1 MAIVKMSS
9 FSLFAFDSERDDLL
23 HELQKFGYV
32 HFSDLAN
39 DEVLKGEGL
48 RDVIV
53 PEGITEVDQ
62 DIANIKYA
70 LEILSKNDSRETGF
84 KAMIKGKT
92 NFTLEGLEETAGAY
106 DYRPVFES
114 LKDRMGKVES
124 LNQEE
129 MRLNAASDELKPW
142 MTLGYP
148 VSSMKGFSQSEVFT
162 GTVPKKLKDKLMNE
176 LLPFDYTYYEV
187 ISEGKD
193 ESYLLAISSKEE
205 KDAVNEVL
213 RNNSFSSIKISGDEE
228 PDKEMHKLAERLSVL
243 KSEREAV
250 KAEIKEMAVHLPD
263 LEVYYEYLMNKK
275 VRLHASENFLRTDS
289 VNVIRGYI
297 PTDMAGDFRKAV
309 EASQKNA
316 YYLDVKEAK
325 DEVDIPILLKNN
337 KLNQTFESLT
347 AMYALP
353 QYNEIDPTP
362 LLAPFYLFF
371 FGMMVADVGYGALM
385 LIGTA
390 VILKIANLSESTEK
404 FIRFFFYLSIP
415 TIFWGAIYG
424 SFFGG
429 IIKIPGLIDPAKD
442 YMMILIMS
450 IIFGLVHVFFALG
463 VKAFLYVRGGDPI
476 GALFDAGF
484 WYMALIGA
492 IGFLLPMFLDLPPA
506 VKTASMV
513 LMIAGMVGIVV
524 TGGREN
530 KSVVGKA
537 AGGLYSLYGISSYVG
552 DFVSYSR
559 LMALGLSGGFI
570 ASAINMMIGMLSGMG
585 IIGILFGIVLF
596 VVGQAFNIFLSLLGA
611 YVHTSRLTYVEF
623 FGKFYSGGGKPF
635 NLFQNASK
643 YINLK

>member
-1 MAIVKMSS
+1 
-9 FSLFAFDSERDDLL
+9 
-23 HELQKFGYV
+23 
-32 HFSDLAN
+32 
-39 DEVLKGEGL
+39 
-48 RDVIV
+48 
-53 PEGITEVDQ
+53 
-62 DIANIKYA
+62 
-70 LEILSKNDSRETGF
+70 
-84 KAMIKGKT
+84 
-92 NFTLEGLEETAGAY
+92 
-106 DYRPVFES
+106 
-114 LKDRMGKVES
+114 
-124 LNQEE
+124 
-129 MRLNAASDELKPW
+129 
-142 MTLGYP
+142 
-148 VSSMKGFSQSEVFT
+148 
-162 GTVPKKLKDKLMNE
+162 
-176 LLPFDYTYYEV
+176 
-187 ISEGKD
+187 
-193 ESYLLAISSKEE
+193 
-205 KDAVNEVL
+205 
-213 RNNSFSSIKISGDEE
+213 
-228 PDKEMHKLAERLSVL
+228 
-243 KSEREAV
+243 
-250 KAEIKEMAVHLPD
+250 
-263 LEVYYEYLMNKK
+263 
-275 VRLHASENFLRTDS
+275 
-289 VNVIRGYI
+289 
-297 PTDMAGDFRKAV
+297 
-309 EASQKNA
+309 
-316 YYLDVKEAK
+316 
-325 DEVDIPILLKNN
+325 
-337 KLNQTFESLT
+337 
-347 AMYALP
+347 MYALP

-371 FGMMVADVGYGALM
+371 FGMMVADVGYGAIL

-390 VILKIANLSESTEK
+390 VILKIANLAESTEK

-506 VKTASMV
+506 VKTISMV
-513 LMIAGMVGIVV
+513 VMIIGMGGIVV
-524 TGGREN
+524 TGGRSAET
-530 KSVVGKA
+530 VVGKA

-596 VVGQAFNIFLSLLGA
+596 VGGQAFNIFLSLLGA

-635 NLFQNASK
+635 NLFKNASK

>member
-70 LEILSKNDSRETGF
+70 LEILSKNDSRETGL

-106 DYRPVFES
+106 DYKPVYES

-142 MTLGYP
+142 ATLGYP
-148 VSSMKGFSQSEVFT
+148 VSSMKSFSQSEVFT

-213 RNNSFSSIKISGDEE
+213 RNNSFSSIKISGEEE
-228 PDKEMHKLAERLSVL
+228 PDKEMHKIAERLSAL
-243 KSEREAV
+243 KSERDAL

-297 PTDMAGDFRKAV
+297 PTEMAGDFRKAV

>member
-70 LEILSKNDSRETGF
+70 LEILSKNDSRETGL

-106 DYRPVFES
+106 DYKPVFES

-142 MTLGYP
+142 VTLGYP
-148 VSSMKGFSQSEVFT
+148 VSSMRGFSQSEVFT

-213 RNNSFSSIKISGDEE
+213 RNNSFSSIKISGEEE
-228 PDKEMHKLAERLSVL
+228 PDKEMHKIAERLSAL
-243 KSEREAV
+243 KSERDAL

-297 PTDMAGDFRKAV
+297 PTEMAGDFRKAV

>member
-114 LKDRMGKVES
+114 LKDRMGKVEN

-142 MTLGYP
+142 VTLGYP

-162 GTVPKKLKDKLMNE
+162 GTVPKKMKDKLMNE

-213 RNNSFSSIKISGDEE
+213 RNNSFSSIKISGEEE
-228 PDKEMHKLAERLSVL
+228 PDKEMHKLAERLSVI

-263 LEVYYEYLMNKK
+263 LEIYYEYLMNKK

-297 PTDMAGDFRKAV
+297 PTEMAGDFRKAV

-325 DEVDIPILLKNN
+325 DEGDIPILLKNN

-371 FGMMVADVGYGALM
+371 FGMMVADVGYGAIL

-390 VILKIANLSESTEK
+390 VILKIANLAESTEK

-463 VKAFLYVRGGDPI
+463 VKAFLYIRGGDPI

-484 WYMALIGA
+484 WYMALFGA

-506 VKTASMV
+506 VKTISMV
-513 LMIAGMVGIVV
+513 VMIIGMGGIVV
-524 TGGREN
+524 TGGR
-530 KSVVGKA
+530 SADTVVGKA

-596 VVGQAFNIFLSLLGA
+596 IFGQAFNIFLSLLGA

>member
-70 LEILSKNDSRETGF
+70 LEILSKNDSRETGL

-106 DYRPVFES
+106 DYKPVYES

-142 MTLGYP
+142 VTLGYP
-148 VSSMKGFSQSEVFT
+148 VSSMRGFSQSEVFT

-213 RNNSFSSIKISGDEE
+213 RNNSFSSIKISGEEE
-228 PDKEMHKLAERLSVL
+228 PDKEMHKIAERLSAL
-243 KSEREAV
+243 KSERDAL

-297 PTDMAGDFRKAV
+297 PTEMAGDFRKAV

>member
-142 MTLGYP
+142 VTLGYP

-297 PTDMAGDFRKAV
+297 PTEMAGDFRKAV

-325 DEVDIPILLKNN
+325 DESDIPILLKNN

-371 FGMMVADVGYGALM
+371 FGMMVADVGYGAIL

-390 VILKIANLSESTEK
+390 VILKIANLAESTEK

-415 TIFWGAIYG
+415 TMFWGAIYG

-463 VKAFLYVRGGDPI
+463 VKAFLYVRAGDPI

-506 VKTASMV
+506 VKTISMV
-513 LMIAGMVGIVV
+513 VMIIGMGGIVV
-524 TGGREN
+524 TGGRSAET
-530 KSVVGKA
+530 VVGKA

-585 IIGILFGIVLF
+585 IIGILFGVVLF
-596 VVGQAFNIFLSLLGA
+596 VGGQAFNIFLSLLGA

>member
-1 MAIVKMSS
+1 
-9 FSLFAFDSERDDLL
+9 
-23 HELQKFGYV
+23 
-32 HFSDLAN
+32 
-39 DEVLKGEGL
+39 
-48 RDVIV
+48 
-53 PEGITEVDQ
+53 
-62 DIANIKYA
+62 
-70 LEILSKNDSRETGF
+70 
-84 KAMIKGKT
+84 
-92 NFTLEGLEETAGAY
+92 
-106 DYRPVFES
+106 
-114 LKDRMGKVES
+114 
-124 LNQEE
+124 
-129 MRLNAASDELKPW
+129 MR
-142 MTLGYP
+142 
-148 VSSMKGFSQSEVFT
+148 GFSQSEVFT

-297 PTDMAGDFRKAV
+297 PTEMAGDFRKAV

-325 DEVDIPILLKNN
+325 DESDIPILLKNN

-371 FGMMVADVGYGALM
+371 FGMMVADVGYGAIL

-390 VILKIANLSESTEK
+390 VILKIANLAESTEK

-415 TIFWGAIYG
+415 TMFWGAIYG

-463 VKAFLYVRGGDPI
+463 VKAFLYVRAGDPI

-506 VKTASMV
+506 VKTISMV
-513 LMIAGMVGIVV
+513 VMIIGMGGIVV
-524 TGGREN
+524 TGGRSAET
-530 KSVVGKA
+530 VVGKA

-585 IIGILFGIVLF
+585 IIGILFGVVLF
-596 VVGQAFNIFLSLLGA
+596 VGGQAFNIFLSLLGA

>member
-325 DEVDIPILLKNN
+325 DEGDIPILLKNN

>member
-142 MTLGYP
+142 VTLGYP

-297 PTDMAGDFRKAV
+297 PTEMAGDFRKAV

-316 YYLDVKEAK
+316 YYLDVKEAA
-325 DEVDIPILLKNN
+325 DESDIPILLKNN
-337 KLNQTFESLT
+337 KVNQTFESLT

-390 VILKIANLSESTEK
+390 VILKMANLSESTEK

-492 IGFLLPMFLDLPPA
+492 IGFLIPMFLDLPPA
-506 VKTASMV
+506 VKTVSMV
-513 LMIAGMVGIVV
+513 LMIVGMGGIVV

-530 KSVVGKA
+530 KSIVGKA

-623 FGKFYSGGGKPF
+623 FGKFYTGGGKPF
-635 NLFQNASK
+635 NLFKNASK

>member
-39 DEVLKGEGL
+39 DETLKGEGL
-48 RDVIV
+48 RDVVV

-84 KAMIKGKT
+84 KAMIKGKA

-106 DYRPVFES
+106 DYKPVYES

-142 MTLGYP
+142 VTLGYP
-148 VSSMKGFSQSEVFT
+148 VGSMKGFSQSEVFT

-213 RNNSFSSIKISGDEE
+213 RNNSFSSIRISGDEE
-228 PDKEMHKLAERLSVL
+228 PDREMHKIAERLAVL

-250 KAEIKEMAVHLPD
+250 KNEIKEMAVNLPD

-297 PTDMAGDFRKAV
+297 PTEMAGDFRKAV

-325 DEVDIPILLKNN
+325 DESDIPILLKNN
-337 KLNQTFESLT
+337 KVNQTFESLT

-371 FGMMVADVGYGALM
+371 FGMMVADVGYGAIL

-390 VILKIANLSESTEK
+390 VILKIANLAESTEK

-506 VKTASMV
+506 VKTISMV
-513 LMIAGMVGIVV
+513 VMIIGMGGIVV
-524 TGGREN
+524 TGGRSAET
-530 KSVVGKA
+530 VVGKA

-596 VVGQAFNIFLSLLGA
+596 VGGQAFNIFLSLLGA

-635 NLFQNASK
+635 NLFKNASK

>member
-23 HELQKFGYV
+23 HELQKFSYV

-39 DEVLKGEGL
+39 DEALKGEGL
-48 RDVIV
+48 RDVVV

-70 LEILSKNDSRETGF
+70 LEILSKNDSRETGL
-84 KAMIKGKT
+84 KAMIKGKA
-92 NFTLEGLEETAGAY
+92 NFTLEGLEEAALSY
-106 DYRPVFES
+106 DYKPVFES
-114 LKDRMGKVES
+114 LKDKMGKVEG

-142 MTLGYP
+142 VTLGYP
-148 VSSMKGFSQSEVFT
+148 VGSMKGFSQSEVFT

-205 KDAVNEVL
+205 RDAVNEVL
-213 RNNSFSSIKISGDEE
+213 RNNSFSSIRISGEEE
-228 PDKEMHKLAERLSVL
+228 PDREMHKIAERLAEL
-243 KSEREAV
+243 RSEREAV
-250 KAEIKEMAVHLPD
+250 RNEIKEMSVHLPD

-297 PTDMAGDFRKAV
+297 PTEMAGDFRKAV

-316 YYLDVKEAK
+316 YYLDVKEAS
-325 DEVDIPILLKNN
+325 DESDIPILLKNN

-371 FGMMVADVGYGALM
+371 FGMMVADVGYGAIL

-390 VILKIANLSESTEK
+390 VILKIANLAESTEK

-463 VKAFLYVRGGDPI
+463 VKAFLYVRGGDPM

-484 WYMALIGA
+484 WYMALFGA

-506 VKTASMV
+506 VKTISMV
-513 LMIAGMVGIVV
+513 VMIIGMGGIVL
-524 TGGREN
+524 TGGRSAET
-530 KSVVGKA
+530 VVGKA

-585 IIGILFGIVLF
+585 IIGILFGVVLF
-596 VVGQAFNIFLSLLGA
+596 VGGQAFNIFLSLLGA

>member
-70 LEILSKNDSRETGF
+70 LEILSKNDSRETGL

-106 DYRPVFES
+106 DYKPVYES

-142 MTLGYP
+142 VTLGYP

-213 RNNSFSSIKISGDEE
+213 RNNSFSSIKISGEEE
-228 PDKEMHKLAERLSVL
+228 PDKEMHKIAERLSAL
-243 KSEREAV
+243 KSERDAI

-297 PTDMAGDFRKAV
+297 PTEMAGDFRKAV

-316 YYLDVKEAK
+316 YYLDVKEAT
-325 DEVDIPILLKNN
+325 DEGDIPILLKNN

-371 FGMMVADVGYGALM
+371 FGMMVADVGYG
-385 LIGTA
+385 LILLVGTA

-463 VKAFLYVRGGDPI
+463 VKAFLYVRAGDPI

-506 VKTASMV
+506 VKTISMV
-513 LMIAGMVGIVV
+513 VMIIGMGGIVV
-524 TGGREN
+524 TGGRSAN
-530 KSVVGKA
+530 TVVGKA

-585 IIGILFGIVLF
+585 IIGILFGVVLF
-596 VVGQAFNIFLSLLGA
+596 VGGQAFNIFLSLLGA